1 MNLKVESIATPRVL
15 IQIYEPIKFRLME
28 IRGSKQL
35 PSATILDL
43 EPRARIASIYRETKA
58 WLASNN
64 RYIYIYICSPSPLIF
79 ESIYEIGL
87 DSEESTE
94 QQRDSTLQQLSR
106 NFAIR
111 RIVSRRNRAILAI
124 HRDYSITRNLGPVG
138 PRNQQ
143 IYRGEETRLS
153 RTTISK
159 PRFISF
165 APESLSSVVNRLY
178 TGLAR

>member
-111 RIVSRRNRAILAI
+111 RIVSRRNRAILARLFD
-124 HRDYSITRNLGPVG
+124 HQKLGTRRSSQPAD
-138 PRNQQ
+138 
-143 IYRGEETRLS
+143 LS
-153 RTTISK
+153 RGRNSPLANNDFQNST
-159 PRFISF
+159 RFISF
-165 APESLSSVVNRLY
+165 APENLSHPLSTDY
-178 TGLAR
+178 TPA